1 MPGRWSAAGGGHTPL
16 EGSAKMVTV
25 GLLVRLLAKRLRL
38 GLARLSFG
46 ALVVAG
52 QHRTAQ
58 R

>member
-1 MPGRWSAAGGGHTPL
+1 
-16 EGSAKMVTV
+16 MVTV